1 MEHPLITGLDKLTEE
16 ELTQKIYEL
25 NNKLMIAARS
35 GNGVL
40 ANQVRMALESYQN
53 RYQSLVRERN
63 EQANTSAHLDKIQI
77 K

>member
-1 MEHPLITGLDKLTEE
+1 MEHPLITGLDNLTEE

-53 RYQSLVRERN
+53 RYHAVIRERN
-63 EQANTSAHLDKIQI
+63 EQASANAHLDKIQI

>member
-16 ELTQKIYEL
+16 DLTQKIYEL

-35 GNGVL
+35 GNGLLV
-40 ANQVRMALESYQN
+40 NQIRMALESYQN
-53 RYQSLVRERN
+53 RYNQVIAERN
-63 EQANTSAHLDKIQI
+63 QQANTNSHLDKIQI